1 MSDAATIGAEPA
13 RVAWIRDPR
22 IRSLIF
28 QAVALVVVILVGWYL
43 VDNTI
48 DNMRKREIASG
59 FGFLNDTAGFDIIQT
74 LVPYTA
80 QSTYGTAF
88 IVGLL
93 NTILVAAIGIF
104 FATVIGF
111 VIGVARLSSN
121 WLIAKMAAAYV
132 ETFRNIPL
140 LLQIF
145 FWYHAV
151 LKPLPGP
158 RESLSFLGVVY
169 LNNRGLYLPSPQ
181 PTLGFYVCLLLM
193 AIGIA
198 ATVWL
203 TKREQKRQELTGERK
218 SVLWRGVGLTFG
230 VPAMLFLAL
239 LLASGTPLTFGLP
252 ALTGFNFS
260 GGIEVLPELFSLAIA
275 LSVYTAAFIAENVR
289 SGIQAV
295 SHGQTEAAYA
305 LGVRPNL
312 TMRLIII
319 PQALRVIIP
328 PMTSQYLNLT
338 KNSSLAVAIAYPDLV
353 SVFMGTTLN
362 QTGQAVEI
370 VAITMGV
377 YLLLSLLT
385 AGAMNWYNA
394 RVALVER

>member
-1 MSDAATIGAEPA
+1 MSDAAPIDAAPS

-22 IRSLIF
+22 IRSIIF

-48 DNMRKREIASG
+48 VNMRKRDIASG

-74 LVPYTA
+74 LVPYNA
-80 QSTYGTAF
+80 ESTYGRAF

-93 NTILVAAIGIF
+93 NTILVAAMGIF

-151 LKPLPGP
+151 LKPLPRP
-158 RESLSFLGVVY
+158 RQSLSLFGIIY

-181 PTLGFYVCLLLM
+181 PSAGFYIVLLLM
-193 AIGIA
+193 AVGIA
-198 ATVWL
+198 ITYWL
-203 TKREQKRQELTGERK
+203 HKHEQQRQELTGERRPVAAK
-218 SVLWRGVGLTFG
+218 GLMLIVGIPL
-230 VPAMLFLAL
+230 VVFLLITAL
-239 LLASGTPLTFGLP
+239 SGSPLTFGLP
-252 ALTGFNFS
+252 SLQGFNFG
-260 GGIEVLPELFSLAIA
+260 GGIEILPELFSLSIA

-305 LGVRPNL
+305 LGFRPNL

-377 YLLLSLLT
+377 YLLISLLT
-385 AGAMNWYNA
+385 AAAMNWYNA

>member
-1 MSDAATIGAEPA
+1 MSGAVSVTTETPK
-13 RVAWIRDPR
+13 VAWFRDPR
-22 IRSLIF
+22 IRSLVF
-28 QAVALVVVILVGWYL
+28 QAVTLLIVLLVGWYL

-48 DNMRKREIASG
+48 DNMRRQNIASG
-59 FGFLNDTAGFDIIQT
+59 LGFLNDRAGFDIIQS
-74 LVPYTA
+74 LVPYTSDSSFG
-80 QSTYGTAF
+80 QAF
-88 IVGLL
+88 VVGLL
-93 NTILVAAIGIF
+93 NTLLVAIIGIF
-104 FATVIGF
+104 FATLVGF
-111 VIGVARLSSN
+111 VVGVARLSSN

-158 RESLSFLGVVY
+158 RDSISLLGVVY
-169 LNNRGLYLPSPQ
+169 LNNRGLYLPSPE
-181 PTLGFYVCLLLM
+181 PFGGFYIVLGLF
-193 AIGIA
+193 AAGIA
-198 ATVWL
+198 ATLWL
-203 TKREQKRQELTGERK
+203 LRRERKRQEATGERK
-218 SVLWRGVGLTFG
+218 PVLWTGLGLIFG
-230 VPAMLFLAL
+230 VPVLAYFVIMLAV
-239 LLASGTPLTFGLP
+239 GNPLNFDVP
-252 ALTGFNFS
+252 ALTGFNFT
-260 GGIEVLPELFSLAIA
+260 GGVTIIPELFSLVIA

-305 LGVRPNL
+305 LGFRPNL

-353 SVFMGTTLN
+353 AVFMGTTLN
-362 QTGQAVEI
+362 QTGQAVEV

-377 YLLLSLLT
+377 YLLLSLGT
-385 AGAMNWYNA
+385 AGLMNWYNA

>member
-1 MSDAATIGAEPA
+1 MSDAATIGAEPPRA
-13 RVAWIRDPR
+13 AWIRDPR
-22 IRSLIF
+22 IRSLIY
-28 QAVALVVVILVGWYL
+28 QAIALVVVILVGWYL

-48 DNMRKREIASG
+48 ANMRRREIASG
-59 FGFLNDTAGFDIIQT
+59 FGFLNDPAGFDIIQT

-104 FATVIGF
+104 FATVVGF
-111 VIGVARLSSN
+111 IIGVARLSSN

-151 LKPLPGP
+151 LKPLPRP
-158 RESLSFLGVVY
+158 RQSLSLFGIIY

-181 PTLGFYVCLLLM
+181 PSAGFYIVLLLM
-193 AIGIA
+193 AVGIA
-198 ATVWL
+198 ITYWL
-203 TKREQKRQELTGERK
+203 HKHEQQRQELTGERRPVAAK
-218 SVLWRGVGLTFG
+218 GLMLIVGIPL
-230 VPAMLFLAL
+230 VVFLLITAL
-239 LLASGTPLTFGLP
+239 SGSPLTFGLP
-252 ALTGFNFS
+252 SLQGFNFG
-260 GGIEVLPELFSLAIA
+260 GGIEILPELFSLSIA

-305 LGVRPNL
+305 LGFRPNL

-377 YLLLSLLT
+377 YLLISLLT
-385 AGAMNWYNA
+385 AAAMNWYNA